1 MARKTMKKNYYKLE
15 LEYIDEWDVKTFVVD
30 NLTESML
37 ISDAGYLVISE
48 TALNALKEAGIQI
61 PEEEQLK
68 VVKPSEE

>member
-1 MARKTMKKNYYKLE
+1 MKKNYYKLE